1 MRLTDYQRQ
10 SLLEVIQEFLP
21 GAEPYLF
28 GSRVNDSAQ
37 GGDIDILLLTDEKLP
52 LRRILTLRR
61 KILDKIGDQ
70 KLDIANYSKD
80 SDNPFKSLILETAV
94 RI

>member
-80 SDNPFKSLILETAV
+80 SESPFKSLILESAV

>member
-1 MRLTDYQRQ
+1 
-10 SLLEVIQEFLP
+10 
-21 GAEPYLF
+21 
-28 GSRVNDSAQ
+28 VNDSAQ

>member
-1 MRLTDYQRQ
+1 MRLTDHQRQ

-52 LRRILTLRR
+52 LGRILTLRR